1 MADTTSAIPSAS
13 RLAGRPVQHAAVAL
27 SWTPKTTT
35 GDAGAM
41 QADFHQW
48 IAEEFTRGPFTAL
61 ILVLDIEEL
70 TAEPVASTYLH
81 VIGDE
86 VHWADMRK
94 LLGGA
99 PHKWNA
105 AAFFPS
111 REKGGPVPDRLAKV
125 RLLDLEE
132 RVGANRL
139 ELNNGAF
146 FDKKGRRMQ
155 IEEAKP

>member
-1 MADTTSAIPSAS
+1 ME
-13 RLAGRPVQHAAVAL
+13 RR
-27 SWTPKTTT
+27 
-35 GDAGAM
+35 
-41 QADFHQW
+41 
-48 IAEEFTRGPFTAL
+48 R
-61 ILVLDIEEL
+61 VL
-70 TAEPVASTYLH
+70 
-81 VIGDE
+81 
-86 VHWADMRK
+86 
-94 LLGGA
+94 
-99 PHKWNA
+99 
-105 AAFFPS
+105 PS